1 MTGTDKSL
9 IALYAALALGALLA
23 TWSHNLEFFAL
34 PDNGGVQGFIRLAY
48 ANPAAAS
55 LANDI
60 LFVCLAAFTLML
72 VEAKRLGIRYVW
84 LYILLS
90 LAVAVSVM
98 LPLFLIARQ
107 LKLAQSRASPG
118 EHPAGSTA

>member
-9 IALYAALALGALLA
+9 IALYAAFAAAALFA

-34 PDNGGVQGFIRLAY
+34 PDNGGTLGFIRLAY

-60 LFVCLAAFTLML
+60 LFVCLAGFTFML
-72 VEAKRLGIRYVW
+72 VEARRLGIRYVW
-84 LYILLS
+84 VYILLS
-90 LAVAVSVM
+90 LLVAVSVM

-107 LKLAQSRASPG
+107 LKLAERSAS
-118 EHPAGSTA
+118 A

>member
-60 LFVCLAAFTLML
+60 LFVCLAVFTLML
-72 VEAKRLGIRYVW
+72 VEARRLGIRHVW

-107 LKLAQSRASPG
+107 LKLAQSRA
-118 EHPAGSTA
+118 